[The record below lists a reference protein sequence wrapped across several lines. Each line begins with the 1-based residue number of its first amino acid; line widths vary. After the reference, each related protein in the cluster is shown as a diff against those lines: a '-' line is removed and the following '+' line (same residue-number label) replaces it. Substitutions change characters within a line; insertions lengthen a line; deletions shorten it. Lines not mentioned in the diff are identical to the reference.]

1 MAISTQPTD
10 GRWSSRWLF
19 VLAAAGSAVGLG
31 NIWKFPYIAGE
42 NGGGAFVLIYL
53 VCVAFV
59 GAPIMISEVMLGRKG
74 RASPINTMGTL
85 AKQAS
90 ASGRWGFV
98 GWMGVLAGV
107 LILSYYA
114 VIAGWALN
122 YVWLTASGT
131 FDAASAQVATSTFD
145 QLQQD
150 PLQMVAWHSLFIFIT
165 IWIVARGVSR
175 GLETAIRWFMPLLFV
190 LLLVLLGYSASSG
203 GFAQGWAFMFDFN
216 WDVVGPETWLIAMG
230 QAFFTLSL
238 GMGTMM
244 AYGAYVPDDSHIGST
259 VLTIVVLDTFVAVA
273 AGLAIFPL
281 VFVNGLEVGQGP
293 GLMFVTLPLAFGQL
307 PMGALFG
314 TVFFVLVSFAAITS
328 AISLTEPAIAYLV
341 EEYNAKRSRV
351 AVSLGVF
358 CWLLGLGTV
367 FSFNIWADVKP
378 LFGLNFFEIVD
389 QLSQNIMLP
398 LGGLLI
404 ALFAVWVLPQNIVRE
419 QLQVRSDRIMLV
431 WRVVGGVIAPLG
443 VAAVF
448 LYTLLPLFMG

>member
-1 MAISTQPTD
+1 
-10 GRWSSRWLF
+10 
-19 VLAAAGSAVGLG
+19 
-31 NIWKFPYIAGE
+31 
-42 NGGGAFVLIYL
+42 
-53 VCVAFV
+53 
-59 GAPIMISEVMLGRKG
+59 
-74 RASPINTMGTL
+74 
-85 AKQAS
+85 
-90 ASGRWGFV
+90 
-98 GWMGVLAGV
+98 
-107 LILSYYA
+107 
-114 VIAGWALN
+114 
-122 YVWLTASGT
+122 
-131 FDAASAQVATSTFD
+131 
-145 QLQQD
+145 
-150 PLQMVAWHSLFIFIT
+150 
-165 IWIVARGVSR
+165 
-175 GLETAIRWFMPLLFV
+175 
-190 LLLVLLGYSASSG
+190 
-203 GFAQGWAFMFDFN
+203 MFDFN
-216 WDVVGPETWLIAMG
+216 WEVVGPETWLIAMG

-244 AYGAYVPDDSHIGST
+244 AYGAYVPDDSSIGST
-259 VLTIVVLDTFVAVA
+259 VLTIVALDTFVAVA

-328 AISLTEPAIAYLV
+328 AISLTEPAIAFVV

-378 LFGLNFFEIVD
+378 LFGMNFFELVD

-419 QLQVRSDRIMLV
+419 QLEVTSERVMLLWRI
-431 WRVVGGVIAPLG
+431 VGGVIAPLG

-448 LYTLLPLFMG
+448 IYTLLPLFMS

>member
-165 IWIVARGVSR
+165 ISIVARGVSR

-216 WDVVGPETWLIAMG
+216 WDVVRPETWLIAMG

-448 LYTLLPLFMG
+448 IYTLLPLFMG

>member
-165 IWIVARGVSR
+165 ISIVARGVSR

-448 LYTLLPLFMG
+448 IYTLLPLFMG

>member
-419 QLQVRSDRIMLV
+419 QLQVRSDRIMLA

-448 LYTLLPLFMG
+448 IYTLLPLFMG